1 MCWLFSKGPS
11 WTAIAGG
18 LVAAVPGQA
27 QVRRKT
33 KLLSMVVFG
42 SHKRWDRWHI
52 ILQLAVYTT
61 YQIIYLEGIKQCK
74 CMVILRYFSQN
85 SALLELVI

>member
-1 MCWLFSKGPS
+1 MYDIDYVHIHIYIYADWLFSKAPS

-27 QVRRKT
+27 QVRLT

-42 SHKRWDRWHI
+42 SHKRW
-52 ILQLAVYTT
+52 
-61 YQIIYLEGIKQCK
+61 
-74 CMVILRYFSQN
+74 
-85 SALLELVI
+85 